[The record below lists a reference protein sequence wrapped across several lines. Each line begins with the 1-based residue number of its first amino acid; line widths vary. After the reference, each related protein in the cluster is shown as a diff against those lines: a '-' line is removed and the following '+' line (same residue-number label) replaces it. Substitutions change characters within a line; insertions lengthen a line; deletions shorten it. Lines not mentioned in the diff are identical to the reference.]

1 MCNKAYGTPNP
12 SPTDNPSECRANTCT
27 LEQGKKAIS
36 DFLIMRTEDGRT
48 KQFGSSFKR
57 NA

>member
-12 SPTDNPSECRANTCT
+12 SPTVNPSECRAST